1 MGIEK
6 DTGKILNIVQS
17 SERKIKGDKTKFFK
31 GDITL

>member
-1 MGIEK
+1 MEIK
-6 DTGKILNIVQS
+6 KALKILNIVQS